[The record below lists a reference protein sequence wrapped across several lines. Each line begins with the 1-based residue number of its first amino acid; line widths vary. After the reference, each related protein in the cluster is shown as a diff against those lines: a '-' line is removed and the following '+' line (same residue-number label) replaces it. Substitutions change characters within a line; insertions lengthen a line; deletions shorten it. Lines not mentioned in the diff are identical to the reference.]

1 MCERRTTGLR
11 QIVSR
16 ARTIRPIQT
25 VPPEPSSLVC
35 CLFILFIWSISWLV
49 ILRLVI
55 SGTKRVDH
63 LDGGGKQLDE
73 SKCQCQGPSRTNR
86 VAWNG
91 ANLRQ
96 WNQYCFEGKTWKL
109 KKATIVFDWM
119 WIKNCLVIWK
129 LDNKNRDIGIR
140 WSIQI
145 LTSQFRFSWP
155 KKRTSFLATCPRF
168 VLFTVR
174 YSCQILRAAYPA
186 HS

>member
-1 MCERRTTGLR
+1 MREAHDGSETNR
-11 QIVSR
+11 QSSTNYPPHSDSSTWTFIIGMLSFYIVYLIDFV
-16 ARTIRPIQT
+16 T
-25 VPPEPSSLVC
+25 C
-35 CLFILFIWSISWLV
+35 Y
-49 ILRLVI
+49 LRLVI

-63 LDGGGKQLDE
+63 LDGGWKQLDE

-129 LDNKNRDIGIR
+129 LDNKNRDIEIR